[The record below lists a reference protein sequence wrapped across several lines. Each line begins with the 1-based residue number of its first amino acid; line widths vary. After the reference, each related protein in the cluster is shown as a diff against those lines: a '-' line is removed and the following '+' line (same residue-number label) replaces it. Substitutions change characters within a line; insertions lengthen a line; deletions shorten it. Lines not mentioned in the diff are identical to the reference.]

1 MEKTKFIISPATK
14 YDIDWIIDTQIKN
27 HAAFLGKEERQRYG
41 FVSLLTP
48 RYYLEILIETGYCVH
63 IARFADGI
71 KAGLPAGYLIL
82 VATPEYQES
91 LFLKKLHEYSKE
103 TLKEKMNVDFNR
115 VTGALIAQ
123 VARAIDTDSK
133 GAGAVLYEHLFENVL
148 HRLRNVRYLATEV
161 SVQNPVSINFH
172 KKMGFEEVKKYT
184 DDFDNQMILLM
195 KEVNKKD

>member
-1 MEKTKFIISPATK
+1 MEKKFIISRATK

-27 HAAFLGKEERQRYG
+27 HAAFLGKEERERYG

-48 RYYLEILIETGYCVH
+48 RDYLETLIERAYCVH

-91 LFLKKLHEYSKE
+91 FFLKKLHEYSRE
-103 TLKEKMNVDFNR
+103 TLEKNMDVDFNR

-123 VARAIDTDSK
+123 VARTIDTDSK
-133 GAGAVLYEHLFENVL
+133 GAGSVLYEHLFENVL
-148 HRLRNVRYLATEV
+148 PSLSDVRYLVTEV

-172 KKMGFEEVKKYT
+172 KKMGFNDVEKYT
-184 DDFDNQMILLM
+184 DDFGNQMILLM
-195 KEVNKKD
+195 KEVKKKD